1 MEIRDRDSS
10 NILACIPTTNI
21 FIEAGLENGGV
32 LVHCFGGK
40 SRSAAFVCAYIM
52 SSLGWS
58 FEDAYST
65 VKAARSIVDI
75 NAGFECQLRAY
86 HAANCDVY
94 VAQQLLL
101 RTRVRALYK
110 QRGLGLLGTAEPKQ
124 SPDSRQQY
132 SSSSTTVSNSN
143 EAKVSPNSDNPGSQ
157 DHNQAQNQVQGDHSM
172 EVVTGESSADS
183 CPVVLAPTLQLPT
196 LALRGNN
203 SNSSGT
209 RSGPPSIS
217 TDTRPDLHSYDS
229 FTFGAMTA
237 MTNKSGDS
245 KSGISIPRL
254 ATQTED
260 EGDFTF
266 SKTRSISDVYEG
278 GSDPMEEGKSTL
290 NAPHEED
297 DPSALLLLER
307 KLHYIAD
314 SPSNATG
321 LGALAGFGALSTN
334 TPISNSAPP
343 AAGLKIDHKV
353 GLNICTAPALMT
365 TADRSG
371 SEDSFSGTSNAYAEY
386 AAGLGS
392 TALSTSAAFMQGSG
406 SSSGNRTHRASA
418 GGNRGKGGN
427 FNFYF
432 M

>member
-1 MEIRDRDSS
+1 MNASRLPITFPKLFTYLSVEIRDRDSS

-58 FEDAYST
+58 FDEAYST
-65 VKAARSIVDI
+65 VRAARSIVDI

-110 QRGLGLLGTAEPKQ
+110 QRGLGMLGTAESKQ
-124 SPDSRQQY
+124 VQNSSPGSTDKQN
-132 SSSSTTVSNSN
+132 SSSTMST
-143 EAKVSPNSDNPGSQ
+143 EAKHSPVTDSGQS
-157 DHNQAQNQVQGDHSM
+157 DHSM
-172 EVVTGESSADS
+172 DVVGSDTGSMGA
-183 CPVVLAPTLQLPT
+183 APILQLPPF
-196 LALRGNN
+196 G
-203 SNSSGT
+203 GG
-209 RSGPPSIS
+209 RSAGPPSLSIT
-217 TDTRPDLHSYDS
+217 TDKNLHSYDS
-229 FTFGAMTA
+229 FTFGAQTA
-237 MTNKSGDS
+237 IINAKGDNKSS
-245 KSGISIPRL
+245 YSIPKL

-260 EGDFTF
+260 DAEYTF

-278 GSDPMEEGKSTL
+278 GSDPMEEGNTDIH
-290 NAPHEED
+290 AHEED
-297 DPSALLLLER
+297 DPQALLLLER

-314 SPSNATG
+314 SPSNAAG
-321 LGALAGFGALSTN
+321 LGALAGFGALSTS
-334 TPISNSAPP
+334 TPNQSTLAPSSLNMGMG
-343 AAGLKIDHKV
+343 AGLKV
-353 GLNICTAPALMT
+353 GLSIGTGPMLIT

-371 SEDSFSGTSNAYAEY
+371 SGDSFNSTSSAYADF

-392 TALSTSAAFMQGSG
+392 TALSSSAGFMQGSG

-418 GGNRGKGGN
+418 GNNRGKAGGER
-427 FNFYF
+427 
-432 M
+432 MCL